1 MEKVSKKILED
12 AKKKSTEIIEQARN
26 KEKEIKKKS
35 DEEIKNSTVQ
45 IEKEVKEVKE
55 KKISRLKGIAELE
68 IRKDILATKR
78 KINDSIFE
86 KALDALVNR
95 EDYPGM
101 IKWLLKEIS
110 ESNEG
115 EVIIGEKEA
124 RIDKGFINKFNTEF
138 KTRFT
143 LLEERRPIK
152 GGFILRMGK
161 VEIDDSFETLIEE
174 QREKLEIELGKMLFA

>member
-12 AKKKSTEIIEQARN
+12 AKKKSADILEQARN
-26 KEKEIKKKS
+26 KEREIKKKS
-35 DEEIKNSTVQ
+35 DEETKDLKNQ
-45 IEKEVKEVKE
+45 IEKEVKELRNKE
-55 KKISRLKGIAELE
+55 ISRLKGIAELE

-78 KINDSIFE
+78 KIIDSIFE

-95 EDYPGM
+95 KDYPGM

-124 RIDKGFINKFNTEF
+124 RINKEFIDKFNTEF

-143 LLEERRPIK
+143 LLEERRPVK

-161 VEIDDSFETLIEE
+161 IEIDNSFETLIEE
-174 QREKLEIELGKMLFA
+174 QREQLEIELGKMLFA